1 MNLMNSMCV
10 ALHMLG
16 NAVAVQTRSDE
27 DLNLG
32 VAKEMKRRQETKEAF
47 ECSTL
52 SLTN

>member
-32 VAKEMKRRQETKEAF
+32 VATEMKRQETKETF